1 MDRGQYAMTSGKR
14 KHRRQSVRIKANIID
29 TAGLPVGKCV
39 VANVSVGGAKLTQ
52 LESIEVPDKFVLVL
66 AGDGTV
72 RRQCDVVWRLEKE
85 IGVKFISAPSARD

>member
-14 KHRRQSVRIKANIID
+14 KHRRQAVRIKANIVD
-29 TAGLPVGKCV
+29 TAGLPVGTCV
-39 VANVSVGGAKLTQ
+39 MANVSVGGAKLTQ

-85 IGVKFISAPSARD
+85 IGVKFI